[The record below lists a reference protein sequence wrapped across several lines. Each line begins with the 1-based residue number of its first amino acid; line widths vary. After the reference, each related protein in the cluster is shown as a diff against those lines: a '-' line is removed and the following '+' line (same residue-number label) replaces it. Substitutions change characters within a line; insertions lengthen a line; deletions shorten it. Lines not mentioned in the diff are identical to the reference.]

1 MIEIEISPKAAE
13 KSGLLEKSIYN
24 YSREDIS
31 ICGRVI
37 KDESKTTW
45 LAYEDGL
52 KLKRGNLTAKLLEQS
67 DSIILIDQMTYDHLS
82 SVGLPVNI
90 KSPRMLILEVMQLHI
105 DEMQESLDRS
115 DTPIY
120 TDLASCMKMPLS
132 PSSEYTIDSGELV
145 KAWADIG
152 MGPDFDDPRAIEVD
166 DGDVDILTHFKIVE
180 HTTTGYTR
188 IRKDFKTKY
197 GMSLTDRDLDSAYRY
212 IDSCTSLNMLSAI
225 IHDIHQRD
233 RYFKHIL
240 RQLKE
245 SRR

>member
-31 ICGRVI
+31 IGGIVI

-145 KAWADIG
+145 KAWADMG
-152 MGPDFDDPRAIEVD
+152 MSPDFDDPRVTEVD
-166 DGDVDILTHFKIVE
+166 DGDVDVLTHFKIVE
-180 HTTTGYTR
+180 HTAIAIVR
-188 IRKDFKTKY
+188 LKKDFKTKY
-197 GMSLTDRDLDSAYRY
+197 GMSLTDRELEWVNRY
-212 IDSCTSLNMLSAI
+212 IDSNTTLNMLGSFV
-225 IHDIHQRD
+225 HDVHQRD